1 MNQRFLK
8 AARGEPVDATP
19 VWFMRQ
25 AGRSLPEYRR
35 VRERWG
41 LLEIVS
47 DPDLCAEV
55 TLQPVHRLGVDAA
68 VMFSDIVLPLRALG
82 LGFRLVDGVGPV
94 LDVPV
99 RSAEAVAQLRLTPV
113 EEAVPEMM
121 AAVRRVA
128 AEELVPVVAF
138 AGGPFTLASYIVEG
152 GPSRD
157 HHLVKSFMWHEPQAF
172 ERLLGLLADLAVDYL
187 AAQVAAGANAVQ
199 IFDSWVGVLSREDY
213 RDLVLPHTRRL
224 LDGLRPLGVPRIHFG
239 TGTAALLE
247 DIASSAPDVI
257 SLDWRIPL
265 DRGWAMVGP
274 EIAIQGN
281 LDPALLLA
289 PQARVSQGVA
299 NVLAL
304 AQGRDGHI
312 FNLGHGVLPQTRV
325 EVLQAVVAQVH
336 QTPRIRG

>member
-82 LGFRLVDGVGPV
+82 LEFRLVDGVGPV
-94 LDVPV
+94 LDAPV
-99 RSAEAVAQLRLTPV
+99 RSAEAVQVLRLAPV

-121 AAVRRVA
+121 AAVRRVV
-128 AEELVPVVAF
+128 AEDLVPVVAF

-172 ERLLGLLADLAVDYL
+172 ARLLGLLADLAVDYL
-187 AAQVAAGANAVQ
+187 SAQVASGANAVQ

-213 RDLVLPHTRRL
+213 RDLVLPHTSRL
-224 LDGLRPLGVPRIHFG
+224 LAGLRPLGVPRIHFG
-239 TGTAALLE
+239 TGTSALLE

-289 PQARVSQGVA
+289 PSARVSQGVA

-304 AQGRDGHI
+304 AAGRDGHI
-312 FNLGHGVLPQTRV
+312 FNLGHGVLPQTKV